1 MCIKLW
7 LFCTRELGINDPFM
21 NLCQKAHI
29 EKNSNVCS
37 TDSMVGNM
45 IGERFVALSFGESHG
60 KCIGMV
66 VDGCPARIGTYGIRY
81 SVADWISENRVSRSL
96 LHNEKSK
103 IKSK

>member
-37 TDSMVGNM
+37 TNSMVGNM
-45 IGERFVALSFGESHG
+45 IGERFVALSFGESQG

-66 VDGCPARIGTYGIRY
+66 VDGCPAGLALTESDIQLQLDLRKPGQ
-81 SVADWISENRVSRSL
+81 S
-96 LHNEKSK
+96 